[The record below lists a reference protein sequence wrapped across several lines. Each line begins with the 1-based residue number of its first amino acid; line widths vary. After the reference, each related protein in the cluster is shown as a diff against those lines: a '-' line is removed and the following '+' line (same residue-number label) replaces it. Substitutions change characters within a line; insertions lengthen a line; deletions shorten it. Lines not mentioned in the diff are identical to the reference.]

1 MPIAGN
7 VAIVGSAATHFGVH
21 HDRSYLDLVR
31 EVAEGAIADAG
42 VENAD
47 VQAGWL
53 STAVPDIAA
62 LEGDSGTPITE
73 TIGFAPRPVTRVSAY
88 CASGMEAVRGG
99 AMAIAAGEYDVVLV
113 VGVEKMRDVTPRGS
127 LVSRTGNMTH
137 PTLAKGRSGPGFFAL
152 LASRY
157 LDRFDRTPD
166 DLSAVAVKNHEHA
179 TRNPI
184 AQYSQPVTKEQVR
197 SSAMIAD
204 PLRVLDCTPTTDG
217 AAALIL
223 TSTEWAK
230 ARGVPHAV
238 LDGIGFSVTDGFYA
252 GLFNAENDLL
262 GFRPTREASKVAYAQ
277 AGIEVPR
284 KELDLVECHDCFTI
298 TEIINYEDLGLCGRG
313 EGWKLLLEGA
323 TTVGG
328 DIPVNLSGGLQSCGH
343 PIGAT
348 GVRVVKEVAD
358 QVTGRA
364 GERQVDGAGTGVA
377 HTLGGPGVLSS
388 VMVLRT
394 GERVPA
400 AA

>member
-1 MPIAGN
+1 VPIAGN
-7 VAIVGSAATHFGVH
+7 VAIVGSAATSFGVH

-31 EVAEGAIADAG
+31 EAAAGAIADAG
-42 VENAD
+42 LQNAD
-47 VQAGWL
+47 IDAAWL
-53 STAVPDIAA
+53 STAVSDIVA

-99 AMAIAAGEYDVVLV
+99 ALAIAAGEYDVVLV
-113 VGVEKMRDVTPRGS
+113 VGAEKMRDVTPRGS
-127 LVSRTGNMTH
+127 LVARTGNMTH

-152 LASRY
+152 VASRY
-157 LDRFDRTPD
+157 LEQNNRTVD

-217 AAALIL
+217 AAAVIL
-223 TSTEWAK
+223 TSTEWARD
-230 ARGVPHAV
+230 RGVPHAI
-238 LDGIGFSVTDGFYA
+238 LDGVGFAVSDGYYS
-252 GLFNAENDLL
+252 GLFNNENDLL
-262 GFRPTREASKVAYAQ
+262 GFRPTREAAKVAYAQ
-277 AGIEVPR
+277 AGIENPR
-284 KELDLVECHDCFTI
+284 EDLDLVECHDCFTI
-298 TEIINYEDLGLCGRG
+298 TEIVNYEDLGLCDRG
-313 EGWKLLLEGA
+313 QGWKLLREGA

-358 QVTGRA
+358 QLTSRAGQRQVTGAKR
-364 GERQVDGAGTGVA
+364 GVA
-377 HTLGGPGVLSS
+377 HTLGGPGVLSC
-388 VMVLRT
+388 VMVLRAGNGAGT
-394 GERVPA
+394 A
-400 AA
+400 